1 MPRRISSVL
10 TRPASV
16 ARSAVMMVTGA
27 AVSKS
32 LRRMREPVTTT
43 SVASVSAAS
52 LSAVGSLAGFA
63 GCAAGVGG
71 TGVVAADWA
80 KANCGATATVPAAMR
95 TLIQACTE
103 RFMFR
108 AP

>member
-52 LSAVGSLAGFA
+52 LSAVGSLAG
-63 GCAAGVGG
+63 GLRSGVGG

-80 KANCGATATVPAAMR
+80 KATCGATATVPAAMR